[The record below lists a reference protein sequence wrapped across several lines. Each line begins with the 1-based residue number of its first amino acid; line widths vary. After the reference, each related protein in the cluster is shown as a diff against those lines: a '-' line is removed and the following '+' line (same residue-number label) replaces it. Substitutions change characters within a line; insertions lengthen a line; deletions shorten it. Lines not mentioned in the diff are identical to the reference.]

1 MKKLIEFYPELV
13 TEVVVE
19 DKKEPND
26 DIRAVMSCIKD
37 IENRNLTRKLYN
49 D

>member
-1 MKKLIEFYPELV
+1 MKKLIEFQPELV

-26 DIRAVMSCIKD
+26 DIRAVMKQLYD
-37 IENRNLTRKLYN
+37 IQERNKEEK
-49 D
+49 